1 MKHVLTGSIQGV
13 LLTALVVLAG
23 CASLGPVKMTS
34 DRTKYNTS
42 ITESWKQQILLNIV
56 KIRYVEPLFFV
67 DVGDIV
73 AAHSLETGANV
84 GFSRSMFDLSASSDS
99 SNLDLGVSGKYTD
112 RPTITYR
119 PLTGNAFRKG
129 VISPIPVRNMLYGLN
144 AGISANFLFTLSVR
158 AINGLRN
165 EAHLPGT
172 HLSAQSSFQRVVQII
187 SRLQMLDA
195 VHVVSRRL
203 RDGERPRLMLAL
215 GGRWPTEET
224 RALVRELQELLG
236 LDPALN
242 EYVLTA
248 GYSAARENN
257 VIALQT
263 FSLMQM
269 LAAVSARVQI
279 PEHDL
284 AEQRAIP
291 GVLDPDGTGILG
303 TIMVK
308 SSPTRPDR
316 AFASIRYR
324 DNWFWIDDCDLR
336 TKRVFSFIMLAFTML
351 EDDNPSSPL
360 QLTIP
365 TQ

>member
-1 MKHVLTGSIQGV
+1 MKHVLAGLSRGILLIV
-13 LLTALVVLAG
+13 LVFLAG
-23 CASLGPVKMTS
+23 CASIGPAKMAS

-99 SNLDLGVSGKYTD
+99 SNLDFGVSGKYTD

-119 PLTGNAFRKG
+119 PLTGNAFRRG
-129 VISPIPVRNMLYGLN
+129 VISPIPVRNMLCGLN
-144 AGISANFLFTLSVR
+144 SGISARFLFTLSVR

-165 EAHLPGT
+165 EAHIPGAHLP
-172 HLSAQSSFQRVVQII
+172 AESSFQRVVQII

-195 VHVVSRRL
+195 VHVVSRKL
-203 RDGERPRLMLAL
+203 QPGENTHSLMLVL
-215 GGRWPTEET
+215 GGRRPTEEINVQ
-224 RALVRELQELLG
+224 VRELQELLG
-236 LDPALN
+236 LDTALN
-242 EYVLTA
+242 EYVLSS
-248 GYSAARENN
+248 GYPAREDNM
-257 VIALQT
+257 IAVQT

-279 PEHDL
+279 PEQDL
-284 AEQRAIP
+284 AEKRAIP
-291 GVLDPDGTGILG
+291 GALNHAGAGSLDNVT
-303 TIMVK
+303 VK
-308 SSPTRPDR
+308 SSAIPPDQ

-324 DNWFWIDDCDLR
+324 GHWFWIDDCDLE
-336 TKRVFSFIMLAFTML
+336 TKRVFSFIMLAFTLL
-351 EDDNPSSPL
+351 EDDQASSPL

-365 TQ
+365 AQ